1 MMSRNETRQL
11 EPQMN
16 LVESTPVK
24 ESRKLSV
31 NVEPVRTEVLAWE
44 DFRGVF

>member
-11 EPQMN
+11 EPREIP
-16 LVESTPVK
+16 VESIPVK

-31 NVEPVRTEVLAWE
+31 NVEPIRTQVLTWK
-44 DFRGVF
+44 DLRGVF